1 MTWSHLDRYRNEILY
16 TQIKYSKPFFIADHK
31 RSRLYDSKTP
41 KSDQRW
47 PDVIVG
53 VNCKPVTPARK
64 KLSSKRNETLVKGTD
79 IAYFIWNLTS
89 LLQFCTMRAPHNS
102 LKKNGPMVL
111 QSGEIKNLLFCYQP
125 YIVHNY
131 RLQISRILISREK
144 REILRHF
151 SRETRKSEKFFLY

>member
-1 MTWSHLDRYRNEILY
+1 MGNIFARGWKLPTVMTWSHLDRHRNEILY

-41 KSDQRW
+41 KSDLRW

-53 VNCKPVTPARK
+53 VNCKPVTPAQK

-102 LKKNGPMVL
+102 LKKRANGVTKWRDKEFIVL
-111 QSGEIKNLLFCYQP
+111 LPTLHSTQP
-125 YIVHNY
+125 VG
-131 RLQISRILISREK
+131 SRYLNICFAFDPL
-144 REILRHF
+144 
-151 SRETRKSEKFFLY
+151 